1 MDDKELADKIIEL
14 YTKYAS
20 VKIVAKKLG
29 ISESIVKKYVPK
41 FKRIPIEER
50 KIPLDEIDEDCD
62 SESRAKDI
70 DDLVENIRKNGLLEP
85 IVVEEKVLNASKHR
99 LKSGLRRYYAYVEL
113 NKKYPED
120 GYDVIPAKIV
130 RVNYN

>member
-41 FKRIPIEER
+41 FKRIPLEER

-99 LKSGLRRYYAYVEL
+99 LKAGQRRYCAYVEL

-120 GYDVIPAKIV
+120 GYDVIPAKID
-130 RVNYN
+130 RVNHN

>member
-1 MDDKELADKIIEL
+1 MDDKELADKIHEL
-14 YTKYAS
+14 YTKYADL
-20 VKIVAKKLG
+20 KIVAEKLG
-29 ISESIVKKYVPK
+29 ISVEIVRKHLAI
-41 FKRIPIEER
+41 KRLPTEER

-62 SESRAKDI
+62 S
-70 DDLVENIRKNGLLEP
+70 DDKELMALVEHIRKNGLLEP

-99 LKSGLRRYYAYVEL
+99 LKAGQRRYCAYVEL

-130 RVNYN
+130 RVNHN